1 MTRASLQQ
9 LLEQVAGGK
18 IDSAAALEKLAR
30 LPLEELTHSTLDL
43 HRELRQGTPEVV
55 FGQNK
60 SADQIRD
67 NLLLVHQAHGKALA
81 TRVSRGKARRIIND
95 EAPAPF
101 VYRESARTLSLGLPP
116 LKTEEE
122 GPYIAVVTA
131 GTSDLAISDE
141 AATTLQ
147 FLEHPCVQITDI
159 GVAGIHRIFP
169 HLETLRNATAVI
181 AIAGMEGALPSVLG
195 GFLSCPIIAVP
206 TSTGYGTA
214 KRGETALHAM
224 LTSCASG
231 IAVVNIDNGFGAALF
246 AHSLL
251 QQVGRKS

>member
-1 MTRASLQQ
+1 MNRETLLE
-9 LLEQVAGGK
+9 LLEQVSGGK
-18 IDSAAALEKLAR
+18 IDTEAALEKLAQ
-30 LPLEELTHSTLDL
+30 LPFEELAHSTLDL

-60 SADQIRD
+60 SVEQIRD
-67 NLLLVHQAHGKALA
+67 NLLRVHQAHGKALA
-81 TRVSRGKARRIIND
+81 TRVSRGKARRIL
-95 EAPAPF
+95 E
-101 VYRESARTLSLGLPP
+101 REGGEDFQYLDSARCLSLGLPAANN
-116 LKTEEE
+116 TTDA
-122 GPYIAVVTA
+122 PYVVVVTA

-141 AATTLQ
+141 AAATLQ
-147 FLEHPCVQITDI
+147 FLGHPFLQITDI
-159 GVAGIHRIFP
+159 GVAGIHRILP
-169 HLETLRNATAVI
+169 HLETLRRATAVI

-214 KRGETALHAM
+214 KKGETALHAM

-246 AHSLL
+246 AHTILEQTS
-251 QQVGRKS
+251 RS